1 MRLRTPFAAMTL
13 TAVVLVGGAGFGQA
27 ADSWHVGRMG
37 NLTIFAC
44 SPPACPSEATV
55 AVTDPLARALPV
67 GRSILDDAALAARM
81 AEGMAVGIGPEGVI
95 MPFRRAD
102 LGPHVGL
109 LGVVKADRGS
119 PIAAFISFNENR
131 SRDFLATAGSV
142 REAIDALVAVAEKVP
157 QP

>member
-1 MRLRTPFAAMTL
+1 MRTRWAL
-13 TAVVLVGGAGFGQA
+13 AVVVLMGGAGSGPGQA
-27 ADSWHVGRMG
+27 AEAWHVGRMG

-44 SPPACPSEATV
+44 SPPACTSEMTV
-55 AVTDPLARALPV
+55 AVSDPLARVLPS
-67 GRSILDDAALAARM
+67 GKSILDDAALAARM
-81 AEGMAVGIGPEGVI
+81 AEGIAVGIGPSDII

-109 LGVVKADRGS
+109 LGVVKTEHGS
-119 PIAAFISFNENR
+119 PMATFISFKENR

-142 REAIDALVAVAEKVP
+142 REAIDALVAVAEQVP